1 MVELVIAD
9 DHRVFAEALRSVLPE
24 RGFEVAG
31 VAADAA
37 EAVRLAQ
44 RCQPDICLL
53 ARCLVAD
60 SETIGDIRRAAR
72 RSRVV
77 VLSPDTDTRSMRAVL
92 ARGAHG
98 YVSKMCGLEVLLT
111 ALSGVMDG
119 EVVVELADNGSPP
132 SERGDDVLRLAEQ
145 LTARERQCLSLL
157 VEGEHTTSMAKQLG
171 VAETTVRTHVQSIL
185 TKLGVHSRL
194 QAASLAMRYDLLRD
208 TRADTAG
215 AR

>member
-1 MVELVIAD
+1 MRVPADGCRVRAALQHMGESVVDAGRSPAAASGAARVPDRLCQSARALALPGGRGSMVELVIAD

-53 ARCLVAD
+53 DRCLVAD

-145 LTARERQCLSLL
+145 LTA
-157 VEGEHTTSMAKQLG
+157 
-171 VAETTVRTHVQSIL
+171 
-185 TKLGVHSRL
+185 
-194 QAASLAMRYDLLRD
+194 
-208 TRADTAG
+208 
-215 AR
+215 